1 MKKYL
6 LILLLGTFTI
16 NSFAACKWVW
26 VEQDYNT
33 ATAPIPPRIS
43 SSEQKQVCDSTLDI
57 KTPSIQ
63 PIQNPKIQPIQTPS
77 IPPIGTTKCRTQSVY
92 ENGQWMNKKI
102 CS

>member
-26 VEQDYNT
+26 VDHDYST
-33 ATAPIPPRIS
+33 ATAPI
-43 SSEQKQVCDSTLDI
+43 QKQVCDSTLDVNAI

-63 PIQNPKIQPIQTPS
+63 PIQKPQIQPIQTPS

-92 ENGQWMNKKI
+92 ENGQWVNKKI
-102 CS
+102 CN